1 MIQMMDKIKIIKN
14 KFKDKYLLKLSI
26 IDHVK
31 EVDVLYDLARLDKKE
46 IDNFNKE
53 LADLYILLTQYFD
66 DKQEL
71 IDIRVDR
78 FIEKIT
84 GDDINEQS

>member
-1 MIQMMDKIKIIKN
+1 MMDKIKIIKN